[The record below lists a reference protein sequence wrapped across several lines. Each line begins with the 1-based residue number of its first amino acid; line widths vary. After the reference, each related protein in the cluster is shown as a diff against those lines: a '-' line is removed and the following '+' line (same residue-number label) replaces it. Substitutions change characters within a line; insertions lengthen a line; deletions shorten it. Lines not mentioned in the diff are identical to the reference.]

1 MCVRVSETL
10 SPVQL
15 FYLFFF
21 FSLYGSFYVCRN
33 IHMGD
38 SLNTR
43 KSISLFR
50 LFISVEKDFSRAEG
64 ATDRHID

>member
-1 MCVRVSETL
+1 
-10 SPVQL
+10 
-15 FYLFFF
+15 
-21 FSLYGSFYVCRN
+21 
-33 IHMGD
+33 MGD